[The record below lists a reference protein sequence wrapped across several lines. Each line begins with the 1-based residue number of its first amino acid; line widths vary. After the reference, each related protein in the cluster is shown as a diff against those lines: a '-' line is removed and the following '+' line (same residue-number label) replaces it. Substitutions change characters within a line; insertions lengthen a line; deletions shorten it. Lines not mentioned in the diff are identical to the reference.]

1 PPHRPSAAADHSPG
15 RRLPLDLPFPHNR
28 IPEVHTMREIET
40 HPAAGLTEDSYP
52 KARALR
58 SDPPEGA
65 ITRLSEQQ
73 TAQLPYAAFLLPA
86 AAAGVAA
93 VVLELRGKE
102 RLSTI
107 VGMWVPTLMVAGVYN
122 KLIKTV
128 GTR

>member
-1 PPHRPSAAADHSPG
+1 
-15 RRLPLDLPFPHNR
+15 LPFPHNR
-28 IPEVHTMREIET
+28 IPEVHTMSEIET
-40 HPAAGLTEDSYP
+40 NPAAGFTEDSYP
-52 KARALR
+52 KARVLR
-58 SDPPEGA
+58 SDHSEGE
-65 ITRLSEQQ
+65 ITRLIEQQ
-73 TAQLPYAAFLLPA
+73 TAKLPSAAFLLAA